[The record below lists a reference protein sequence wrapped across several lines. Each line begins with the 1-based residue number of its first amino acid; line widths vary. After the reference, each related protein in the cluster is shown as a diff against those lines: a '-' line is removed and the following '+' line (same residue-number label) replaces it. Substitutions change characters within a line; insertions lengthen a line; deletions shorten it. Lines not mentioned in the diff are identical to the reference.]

1 VGAQVLYGIQPDLTI
16 LGKVVGGGLPAA
28 AYGGPR
34 SLLEQIAPA
43 GPVYQ
48 AGTLSGN
55 PLAMAAGLATLDV
68 LSRPGTW
75 ERAERW
81 AARAAAAIEAA
92 AVAAGVPVMVQRV
105 GTMLTPFFT
114 DAPVRDYAGAKR
126 TDKAAYN
133 AFFHAMLE
141 GGVYLPP
148 SAFEASFTSAAHG
161 DAELAALETA
171 LAAAWPR

>member
-1 VGAQVLYGIQPDLTI
+1 VLYGVQPDITV

-28 AYGGPR
+28 AYGGSR
-34 SLLEQIAPA
+34 ALLEQVAPA

-68 LSRPGTW
+68 LARPGVW

-81 AARAAAAIEAA
+81 AARAAEAMTKAA
-92 AVAAGVPVMVQRV
+92 AAAGVAVTVQRV

-114 DAPVRDYAGAKR
+114 DAPVRDYADAKR
-126 TDKAAYN
+126 SDRTAYGR
-133 AFFHAMLE
+133 FFHAMLE

-148 SAFEASFTSAAHG
+148 SAFEASFSSAAHG
-161 DAELAALETA
+161 DGELDALETA
-171 LAAAWPR
+171 LGAAWAR